1 MAKKKKGKKGQQGGL
16 TEVLAPVASAVVL
29 GAAVRR
35 GILDRRDDN
44 GAGNGSSAYQPPG
57 AAIEEEKE
65 KTKKQGGIKA
75 KLDALGNRFPPLGR
89 TLEVVQRYSELRG
102 NNLAASVTFQAFV
115 SLFPLLLI
123 IVAVIGLVAEN
134 TDVNVADR
142 IIGNLGLTGEGA
154 KAIHEA
160 VETATESNQVAGPVG
175 LAGLL
180 WSGLGLVNA
189 LQYAL
194 NQIWQ
199 VEERGMKDKAVGIGW
214 LLGAAVLFLGASA
227 ITTVLNW
234 LPGFAAPAGIVVGL
248 LVNFGLWMWTFK
260 VLPNNAVPWRSLVPG
275 AILGAVG
282 MEALKFFGAI
292 YVPKAIA
299 DSSAMYGSI
308 GVVFAVLAWLY
319 IFGRLILYS
328 ATLNVVMHERRHG
341 TVKTVVEVPRQAGVQ
356 PSDDMTRSGR
366 VDKESLKS

>member
-1 MAKKKKGKKGQQGGL
+1 MAKKNGKKKGQQGGL
-16 TEVLAPVASAVVL
+16 SDVLAPVASLFVL

-35 GILDRRDDN
+35 GMLDREN
-44 GAGNGSSAYQPPG
+44 GDGANGSSAYQPPG
-57 AAIEEEKE
+57 ASIEKKKDEATKE
-65 KTKKQGGIKA
+65 GGIKA
-75 KLDALGNRFPPLGR
+75 RLNKVGERFPPLGR

-115 SLFPLLLI
+115 SLFPLLLV
-123 IVAVIGLVAEN
+123 IVAIVGLVASN
-134 TDVNVADR
+134 TDVNIAGRV
-142 IIGNLGLTGEGA
+142 IGNLGLTGEGA
-154 KAIHEA
+154 KAINEA
-160 VETATESNQVAGPVG
+160 VDTAQDSHQVAGPIG

-194 NQIWQ
+194 NQVWQ

-214 LLGAAVLFLGASA
+214 LAGAAVLFVGASA
-227 ITTVLNW
+227 VTTVLNW
-234 LPGFAAPAGIVVGL
+234 LPGFFAPLGIVVGL

-260 VLPNNAVPWRSLVPG
+260 VLPNNEVPWKSLVPG

-282 MEALKFFGAI
+282 MEALKFFGGI

-299 DSSAMYGSI
+299 NSSAMYGSI

-328 ATLNVVMHERRHG
+328 AVLNVVMHERTHG

-356 PSDDMTRSGR
+356 PSDAVTRSGR
-366 VDKESLKS
+366 VEKEDLKS